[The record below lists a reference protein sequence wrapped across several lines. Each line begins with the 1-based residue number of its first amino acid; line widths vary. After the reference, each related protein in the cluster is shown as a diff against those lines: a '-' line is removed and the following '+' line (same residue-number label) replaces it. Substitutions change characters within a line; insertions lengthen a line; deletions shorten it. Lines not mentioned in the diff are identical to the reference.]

1 MKERPTTAGGSSSL
15 ISAPTAA
22 SNNQLGHSGSIAGS
36 LAEKARAISLSRFS
50 HFDETE
56 KAVRKYNFPSFYT
69 KAIGAETYDKTEF
82 HKENRFEAKT
92 NYMVHKSSGLVVEQ
106 EMDKY
111 FMDLAHKELQEKR
124 RDEEGKEM
132 VREWGMARGRV
143 ESEIARK
150 KEHINDATNFKDARA
165 WVRSNWKT
173 KKHDHRTE
181 TMSDFLQI
189 TSSSEGEEELPMES
203 SRAHSLKNSARGL
216 NR

>member
-1 MKERPTTAGGSSSL
+1 
-15 ISAPTAA
+15 
-22 SNNQLGHSGSIAGS
+22 
-36 LAEKARAISLSRFS
+36 
-50 HFDETE
+50 
-56 KAVRKYNFPSFYT
+56 
-69 KAIGAETYDKTEF
+69 
-82 HKENRFEAKT
+82 
-92 NYMVHKSSGLVVEQ
+92 
-106 EMDKY
+106 MDKF

-132 VREWGMARGRV
+132 VREWGVARGRV

-181 TMSDFLQI
+181 TMEDFLHI
-189 TSSSEGEEELPMES
+189 SDESEEEDELPMES
-203 SRAHSLKNSARGL
+203 SRAHSLKNSARDGL